1 MLLNCM
7 AIFFIIQIDEE
18 LYTVTNYESDN
29 NAINFTK
36 WIISVIY
43 CKYFPEY
50 EKVLNKNQHVG
61 KIHSKNIQE
70 NLKKEEIVYVRYSYE
85 KK

>member
-1 MLLNCM
+1 M

-36 WIISVIY
+36 NGLY
-43 CKYFPEY
+43 
-50 EKVLNKNQHVG
+50 Q
-61 KIHSKNIQE
+61 
-70 NLKKEEIVYVRYSYE
+70 
-85 KK
+85 